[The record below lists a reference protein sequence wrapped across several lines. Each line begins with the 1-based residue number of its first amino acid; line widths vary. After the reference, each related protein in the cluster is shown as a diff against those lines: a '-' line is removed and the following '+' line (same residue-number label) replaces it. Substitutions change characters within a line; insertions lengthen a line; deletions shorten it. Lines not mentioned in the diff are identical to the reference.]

1 MKLEIAKLC
10 SECDEIFVGT
20 FCPKCGYTY
29 SMPVS
34 QWIPSQIVKSMQRS
48 QALQTYRPA
57 QMTTAEINQQEIDF
71 GNGN

>member
-20 FCPKCGYTY
+20 FCPKCGYTH

-34 QWIPSQIVKSMQRS
+34 QWIPSQIVKSMQHS
-48 QALQTYRPA
+48 QTLQDYQST
-57 QMTTAEINQQEIDF
+57 QMTTAEINQQEINFVRGD
-71 GNGN
+71 

>member
-20 FCPKCGYTY
+20 FCPKCGYTH

-57 QMTTAEINQQEIDF
+57 QMTTAEINQQEINFVRGD
-71 GNGN
+71 